1 MIFSYRILKEEQQM
15 KFTVKKTLAVALA
28 VIIAFSCFSLAAV
41 AATKENITFK
51 VTGKGGYLAI
61 GDSIGM
67 GCGSDGY
74 YLGHYHGDYTYRDCE
89 GSYVTQIAN
98 AVGCDIPTHSITD
111 PDSNFYPF
119 CYPGMTTAVAL
130 DLYGVDDG
138 YSDYELDYPYYHA
151 MLKYFGT
158 PASIPST
165 RDEDPS
171 YEAKGEVQHYV
182 EGECG
187 QCGDI
192 IELTKNAE
200 LITIELGMCDV
211 FYRAYRIISEGT
223 LLADFKLD
231 ASVVGKAG
239 DIVTEALRLI
249 QDGFNNFKA
258 QYPLLL
264 KTVRELNPTAPVLIC
279 GGFNLIDD
287 ITLLDETMF
296 PLGDIMTNITDEMNK
311 LYKEWAKE
319 YGVTYV
325 DIHNC
330 ETLATEKN
338 MSLLGE
344 YMNDTLSS
352 SHPSQ
357 IGHDYMARQFLAALP
372 PVENHSGIYV
382 DLGRNTKVDK
392 VLINGIPVKDYTVDG
407 FGLSVN
413 YSGKL
418 GKSMTIYINN
428 DDGTTQMQRYEL
440 KYEDGGY
447 IVHRTFENNDIKGY
461 FTRFFKLIVR
471 LFDLIKGLVSK

>member
-1 MIFSYRILKEEQQM
+1 M
-15 KFTVKKTLAVALA
+15 KLTLRKTLALALA
-28 VIIAFSCFSLAAV
+28 LIMTFSCLAMTSF
-41 AATKENITFK
+41 AATKENITFQ
-51 VTGKGGYLAI
+51 VQGKGGYLAI

-74 YLGHYHGDYTYRDCE
+74 YLGHYHGDYSYRDCE

-98 AVGCDIPTHSITD
+98 AVGCDIPSHDMAD

-151 MLKYFGT
+151 MLRYFGT

-165 RDEDPS
+165 RDADPK

-187 QCGDI
+187 KCGDI

-223 LLADFKLD
+223 LLADLQLD
-231 ASVVGKAG
+231 ISILGKAG
-239 DIVTEALRLI
+239 DIVTEAIRLLK
-249 QDGFNNFKA
+249 DGFENWKV

-264 KTVRELNPTAPVLIC
+264 KTVKELNPTAPILAC

-287 ITLLDETMF
+287 VTLLDETMF
-296 PLGDIMTNITDEMNK
+296 PLGTIMTNITEQMNK
-311 LYKEWAKE
+311 LTEKWAKE
-319 YGVTYV
+319 YGITYV

-330 ETLATEKN
+330 ETYATEN
-338 MSLLGE
+338 DMAFLGD
-344 YMNDTLSS
+344 YMNDTLTA

-372 PVENHSGIYV
+372 PVEEHHNIYV
-382 DLGRNTKVDK
+382 DLVRYNKVDK
-392 VLINGIPVKDYTVDG
+392 VLVNGLPVKNYTVDG
-407 FGLSVN
+407 YDLNVDYNSKTGMN
-413 YSGKL
+413 
-418 GKSMTIYINN
+418 MTIFVYN
-428 DDGTTQMQRYEL
+428 DDGTTQMQYYDLEY
-440 KYEDGGY
+440 KDGGY
-447 IVHRTFENNDIKGY
+447 VVHRVYGNNDIKEL
-461 FTRFFKLIVR
+461 FLRPFKLIKK
-471 LFDLIKGLVSK
+471 LFELIKGLFAK